1 MTISLGDKPDT
12 SLTTPTIRPIAI
24 AIRIIIPPSLS
35 AIFPS
40 TVATLVIAATNKPNA
55 TINVAP
61 LAISAGDNLPMIL
74 AAMAMISID
83 VARRFI
89 ILPASP
95 MFLADLPLTSFPY
108 AAITAP
114 IAAIIPTRPLNPRS
128 ASSGFNLPMIL
139 TAVAINKIAAPILNK
154 DVFNPLIAKPF
165 SSLANDSPSSLFM
178 ANANATRIA
187 ASAPIA
193 DTPFH
198 KDVVSSLARR

>member
-1 MTISLGDKPDT
+1 MSSGDKPDT
-12 SLTTPTIRPIAI
+12 SLTTPTISPIAI
-24 AIRIIIPPSLS
+24 DIRIIIPPSLS

-40 TVATLVIAATNKPNA
+40 TVATLVIAATNNPNA
-55 TINVAP
+55 TINAAP
-61 LAISAGDNLPMIL
+61 LVISSGDNVPIIL
-74 AAMAMISID
+74 AATAIISID

-95 MFLADLPLTSFPY
+95 MFLADFPLTSFPY

-114 IAAIIPTRPLNPRS
+114 IAAIIPTKPLKPRS

-139 TAVAINKIAAPILNK
+139 TAVAINKMAVPILNK
-154 DVFNPLIAKPF
+154 DVLRPLTLKPF
-165 SSLANDSPSSLFM
+165 SSLENDSPSSLFM
-178 ANANATRIA
+178 ENANATRIA

-193 DTPFH
+193 ATPFH